1 MKHLQN
7 EITTFLK
14 ERDWLEQY
22 NHPKDL
28 AISLSLE
35 ASELLEC
42 FQWKTDEVALKE
54 NREEILKE
62 VADVMIYALQ
72 IAESMGADGEE
83 LVRLK
88 LAENRTRT
96 WPKK

>member
-1 MKHLQN
+1 MKQLQD
-7 EITTFLK
+7 EITAFLK
-14 ERDWLEQY
+14 ERNWLDQY

-42 FQWKTDEVALKE
+42 FQWKTSETALKE
-54 NREEILKE
+54 NREDILKE
-62 VADVMIYALQ
+62 VGDVMIYALQ

-83 LVRLK
+83 IIRLK

>member
-1 MKHLQN
+1 MKQLQD
-7 EITTFLK
+7 EITAFLK
-14 ERDWLEQY
+14 ERNWLDQY

-42 FQWKTDEVALKE
+42 FQWKTSETALKE
-54 NREEILKE
+54 NREDILKE

-72 IAESMGADGEE
+72 IVESMGADGEE
-83 LVRLK
+83 IIRLK

>member
-1 MKHLQN
+1 MKQLQD
-7 EITTFLK
+7 EITAFLK
-14 ERDWLEQY
+14 ERNWLDQY

-42 FQWKTDEVALKE
+42 FQWKTSETALKE
-54 NREEILKE
+54 NREDILKE

-72 IAESMGADGEE
+72 ITESMGADGEE
-83 LVRLK
+83 IIRLK

>member
-1 MKHLQN
+1 MKQLQD
-7 EITTFLK
+7 EITAFLK
-14 ERDWLEQY
+14 ERNWLDQY

-42 FQWKTDEVALKE
+42 FQWKTSETALKE
-54 NREEILKE
+54 NREDILKE

-83 LVRLK
+83 IIRLK
-88 LAENRTRT
+88 LAGNRTRT